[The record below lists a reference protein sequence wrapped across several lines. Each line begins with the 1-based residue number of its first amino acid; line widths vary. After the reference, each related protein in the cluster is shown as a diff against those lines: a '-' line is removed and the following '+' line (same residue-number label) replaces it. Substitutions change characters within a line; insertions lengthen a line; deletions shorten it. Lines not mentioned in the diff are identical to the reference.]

1 MRVYIIP
8 MNTPSDDDL
17 VQKNARTGLIVLA
30 VVLGMTALA
39 FASVPLYSL
48 FCRVTGFGGTTQTAS
63 ALPDQIIDRTIT
75 VKFNADTGLNM
86 PWNFESDLRAVDVQM
101 GERGLASFTAHNPTN
116 KPVAGTALYNVTPPK
131 AGQYFH
137 KIQCFCFDKQI
148 LAPGQKVSM
157 PVMFYIDPEMDQDP
171 NMKDVT
177 VITLSY
183 TFYQSETEELESAME
198 GFYNEQSDDI

>member
-1 MRVYIIP
+1 MHKS
-8 MNTPSDDDL
+8 SDDDL

-30 VVLGMTALA
+30 IVLGMTTLA

-48 FCRVTGFGGTTQTAS
+48 FCRVTGFGGTTQIAAS
-63 ALPDQIIDRTIT
+63 LPDQIIDRTIT

-86 PWNFESDLRAVDVQM
+86 PWEFKPDLRGVRVNM
-101 GERGLASFTAHNPTN
+101 GERGLASFTARNTSN

-157 PVMFYIDPEMDQDP
+157 PVMFYIDPAMDKDP

-183 TFYQSETEELESAME
+183 TFYQSDTEELESAME
-198 GFYNEQSDDI
+198 GFYNDESDDI

>member
-1 MRVYIIP
+1 
-8 MNTPSDDDL
+8 MNTPSNDDL

-30 VVLGMTALA
+30 VVLSMIGLA

-48 FCRVTGFGGTTQTAS
+48 FCRVTGFGGTTQTAA
-63 ALPDQIIDRTIT
+63 ALPDRIIDRIVT

-86 PWNFESDLRAVDVQM
+86 PWEFKPDLREVNVRM
-101 GERGLASFTAHNPTN
+101 GERGLASFTAHNTSN

-137 KIQCFCFDKQI
+137 KIQCFCFDQQI
-148 LAPGQKVSM
+148 LAPNQKVSM
-157 PVMFYIDPEMDQDP
+157 PVMFYIDPAMDDDP
-171 NMKDVT
+171 NMKDVK

-183 TFYQSETEELESAME
+183 TFYESETEELESAME
-198 GFYNEQSDDI
+198 GFYNVQSDDI

>member
-1 MRVYIIP
+1 
-8 MNTPSDDDL
+8 MNSPSNDDL

-30 VVLGMTALA
+30 VVMSMIGLA

-48 FCRVTGFGGTTQTAS
+48 FCRVTGFGGTTQTAA
-63 ALPDQIIDRTIT
+63 ALPDRIIERTVT

-86 PWNFESDLRAVDVQM
+86 PWEFKPDLREVDVRM
-101 GERGLASFTAHNPTN
+101 GERGLASFTAQNKTN
-116 KPVAGTALYNVTPPK
+116 TPVAGTALYNVTPPK

-148 LAPGQKVSM
+148 LTPGQKMSM
-157 PVMFYIDPEMDQDP
+157 PVMFFIDPAMDDDP

-198 GFYNEQSDDI
+198 GFYNEKSDDI

>member
-1 MRVYIIP
+1 
-8 MNTPSDDDL
+8 MNTPLHDDDL

-30 VVLGMTALA
+30 VVLSMIGLA

-48 FCRVTGFGGTTQTAS
+48 FCRVTGFGGTTQTAA
-63 ALPDQIIDRTIT
+63 ALPDHIIERTVT

-86 PWNFESDLRAVDVQM
+86 PWEFKPDLREVDVRM
-101 GERGLASFTAHNPTN
+101 GERGLASFTAHNKSN
-116 KPVAGTALYNVTPPK
+116 APVAGTALYNVTPPK
-131 AGQYFH
+131 VGQYFH

-148 LAPGQKVSM
+148 LTPGQKMSM
-157 PVMFYIDPEMDQDP
+157 PVMFFIDPAMDDDP

-183 TFYQSETEELESAME
+183 TFYKSETEELESAME